1 VPPTRHTP
9 EHYGFPVPGPA
20 APARAL
26 HRVLTG
32 SRPGAPQVEDSL
44 RVAAELFGSGFRV
57 ALEHR
62 PAPGQDD
69 ADAFGELIRQVGAAG
84 LAPGCELT
92 LPVDRLGIAVTRAVA
107 AAAAE
112 ESLAVVLSGV
122 PGPVRAAA
130 EGFPGVGVVVRAGQP
145 AAEALCR
152 ELGGGHVRLTRSRGA
167 DADLAFVRCLNVLM
181 AGTGRPAIA
190 ADDPRL
196 VAIAGERAAWNDRT
210 PDSWEHVMS
219 YGVRTEQ
226 QRRLVAAGATVRVA
240 VPSGSG
246 ARAVPRRLVGRR

>member
-1 VPPTRHTP
+1 LC
-9 EHYGFPVPGPA
+9 VPGPA

-26 HRVLTG
+26 HRVLAG
-32 SRPGAPQVEDSL
+32 SRLAVAQVEDPV
-44 RVAAELFGSGFRV
+44 RVAADLLGSGFRV

-62 PAPGQDD
+62 PGSGDD
-69 ADAFGELIRQVGAAG
+69 AADAFGELIRQVGAAG

-92 LPVDRLGIAVTRAVA
+92 VPVDRLGIAVARAVA
-107 AAAAE
+107 AAADGQG
-112 ESLAVVLSGV
+112 LGVVLSGA

-130 EGFPGVGVVVRAGQP
+130 EGLSGVGVVVRAGQP

-152 ELGGGHVRLTRSRGA
+152 ELVGGRVRLARSRGA

-181 AGTGRPAIA
+181 AGTGRPAVA

-210 PDSWEHVMS
+210 TDSWEHVMT

-246 ARAVPRRLVGRR
+246 VRAVPRILVGRR